1 MADALQPDI
10 PLRSPAAQAALTNK
24 DGVVAPPEGLADA
37 TNALDDLFKDQMGR
51 DPTQLDNTADR
62 DRDRADDR
70 EITTAQEMPDPEPDD
85 EVAAPSENEPEAGTK
100 ASQRQTTL
108 ENAEDADPK
117 QDDLLEKLL
126 GKTDKLD
133 PKPDAPAAEE
143 DPYEKVKLRAD
154 ASERTKDTF
163 ESLKKTAKEREA
175 KVRAEAETARKELI
189 ELRTKVEDLSKR
201 TVPDNIEAEL
211 KELREFRATF
221 DAERDPEFQQK
232 FTSRREQNNSTIFE
246 TLKRNGLKEAL
257 VEQVKALSYDEQV
270 EQIARWAEKLSPRD
284 KLLVNARLADN
295 ENVESDRQ
303 SALREIKAK
312 AEQILSDRKT
322 APDAFVEEAVKTLKP
337 FLPQIPFLHPKEAP
351 DNAPPAVKAEIEKHN
366 AIAAD
371 SQKALL
377 GFLNDQSPKTR
388 SILAL
393 AGVLAPRYQAQL
405 RDAEARI
412 KTLETELGNIREA
425 GRLSRTSRSSGTAE
439 RAAPKMNIFETSADE
454 ALDAAWERMQS

>member
-1 MADALQPDI
+1 MADALQPDV

-24 DGVVAPPEGLADA
+24 DGIVAPPEGLADA
-37 TNALDDLFKDQMGR
+37 TSALDDLFKDQMGR

-62 DRDRADDR
+62 DRDRATDR
-70 EITTAQEMPDPEPDD
+70 EITTAQEMPDPEAED
-85 EVAAPSENEPEAGTK
+85 EVVSQPEAEVTPP
-100 ASQRQTTL
+100 QTTPV
-108 ENAEDADPK
+108 ESETEAEEPK
-117 QDDLLEKLL
+117 TDDLLDKLL

-133 PKPDAPAAEE
+133 PKPDASAAEE

-175 KVRAEAETARKELI
+175 KVRAEADAARKELI

-221 DAERDPEFQQK
+221 DAERDPAFQQK
-232 FTSRREQNNSTIFE
+232 FSSRVEQNNSTIFE
-246 TLKRNGLKEAL
+246 TLKRNGLKDAL
-257 VEQVKALSYDEQV
+257 VDQVKELPYDQQV

-295 ENVESDRQ
+295 EAVEFDRQ
-303 SALREIKAK
+303 AALREVKAK
-312 AEQILSDRKT
+312 AEQILADRKK
-322 APDAFVEEAVKTLKP
+322 APDNFVEEAVKTLKP
-337 FLPQIPFLHPKEAP
+337 FLPQIPFLHLKEVPA
-351 DNAPPAVKAEIEKHN
+351 NATAAVKAEVEKHN
-366 AIAAD
+366 AIATEAQG
-371 SQKALL
+371 SLL
-377 GFLNDQSPKTR
+377 NLLNDQSPKTR

-405 RDAEARI
+405 KEAETRI
-412 KTLETELGNIREA
+412 KTLESELGNIREA
-425 GRLSRTSRSSGTAE
+425 GRLSRTARSSGTAE
-439 RAAPKMNIFETSADE
+439 RAAPKVNIFETTADE
-454 ALDAAWERMQS
+454 ALDAAWERMQG